1 MNKQQQEEEEH
12 TFDLVVIGTGT
23 AASTTASKCS
33 SAGWSVAIIDS
44 LPFGG
49 TCALRGCDPK
59 KVLVEAARIID
70 SNQRHKNKGIIGSE
84 AVHIKWSDLIRFKR
98 TFTDPFPKNREDG
111 YINAGIVPFHGHAR
125 FIGPTTVKVEKVHN
139 NSNNNDN
146 TSILD
151 ARHILIATGSK
162 PMNLN
167 VPGSENIITSDQ
179 FLDFGYDSLPDRIV
193 FVGGGYIS
201 FEFAHIA
208 ARAGA
213 KVTILHRGK
222 QPLEH
227 FDPDLVNSLVQRS
240 RDIGIDVRLR
250 SELKSIDKSSSI
262 LSSSSSTTTG
272 SSGHSNKLIVHY
284 SSPSFS
290 SLDNSKHS
298 GNNDEK
304 SSSKLE
310 ADMVVH
316 GAGREPNIDTL
327 DLNAAGIEYTRR
339 GITVNEYLQSVS
351 NPAVYAAG
359 DAAANMGLP
368 LTPVASYDGAVA
380 ANNII
385 KRNTLKSNYTGLP
398 SVVFTIPPIV
408 SVGMQE
414 KEAKEKGLRV
424 KINYQDT
431 SGWASNRRVG
441 ETCAAFKVLVDED
454 TNKILGAHILGPH
467 ADEIINIFSI
477 AIRLGLTTK
486 DLNDPILY
494 TYPTNSSD
502 ILYMLY

>member
-1 MNKQQQEEEEH
+1 MDKQQQEEKER

-23 AASTTASKCS
+23 AASTTAADCS
-33 SAGWSVAIIDS
+33 SAGWSVAVIDS

-59 KVLVEAARIID
+59 KVLVEAARVID
-70 SNQRHKNKGIIGSE
+70 SNQRHEGKGIIGSE
-84 AVHIKWSDLIRFKR
+84 AIHIKWNDLIRFKR

-111 YINAGIVPFHGHAR
+111 YINAGIAPFHGHAR
-125 FIGPTTVKVEKVHN
+125 FIGPTTVKVEKIHS
-139 NSNNNDN
+139 NSNNNN
-146 TSILD
+146 NNKAILNS
-151 ARHILIATGSK
+151 RHILIATGSK
-162 PMNLN
+162 PMSLN

-179 FLDFGYDSLPDRIV
+179 FLDFGYDRLPDRIV

-222 QPLEH
+222 RPLEH
-227 FDPDLVNSLVQRS
+227 FDPDLVNRLVERS

-250 SELKSIDKSSSI
+250 SEVKSIDKLSSI
-262 LSSSSSTTTG
+262 LSSSSPSTTK
-272 SSGHSNKLIVHY
+272 SSSHSHKLIVHY
-284 SSPSFS
+284 SS
-290 SLDNSKHS
+290 SLDNSKHG
-298 GNNDEK
+298 GNNDK
-304 SSSKLE
+304 ISKIQ

-327 DLNAAGIEYTRR
+327 DLNAAGIEYTHR
-339 GITVNEYLQSVS
+339 GITVNQYLQSIS
-351 NPAVYAAG
+351 NPSVYAAG

-368 LTPVASYDGAVA
+368 LTPVASYDGAVV
-380 ANNII
+380 ANNLI
-385 KRNTLKSNYTGLP
+385 KGNTLKSNYTGLP
-398 SVVFTIPPIV
+398 SVVFTIPPLV

-494 TYPTNSSD
+494 TYPTTSSD
-502 ILYMLY
+502 ILYMLQ

>member
-1 MNKQQQEEEEH
+1 MDKQQQEEKER

-23 AASTTASKCS
+23 AASTTAADCS
-33 SAGWSVAIIDS
+33 SAGWSVAVIDS

-59 KVLVEAARIID
+59 KVLVEAARVID
-70 SNQRHKNKGIIGSE
+70 SNQRHESKGIIGSE
-84 AVHIKWSDLIRFKR
+84 AIHIKWNDLIRFKR

-111 YINAGIVPFHGHAR
+111 YINTGIVPFHGHAR
-125 FIGPTTVKVEKVHN
+125 FIGPTTVKVEKIHG
-139 NSNNNDN
+139 NSNNNN
-146 TSILD
+146 NKAILNS
-151 ARHILIATGSK
+151 RHILIATGSK
-162 PMNLN
+162 PMSLN

-179 FLDFGYDSLPDRIV
+179 FLDFGYDRLPDRIV

-222 QPLEH
+222 RPLEH
-227 FDPDLVNSLVQRS
+227 FDPDLVNRLVERS

-250 SELKSIDKSSSI
+250 SEVKSIDKLSSI
-262 LSSSSSTTTG
+262 LSSSSPSTTR
-272 SSGHSNKLIVHY
+272 SSSDSHKLIVHY
-284 SSPSFS
+284 SSS
-290 SLDNSKHS
+290 SLDNSKHG
-298 GNNDEK
+298 GNNDEI
-304 SSSKLE
+304 SKIQ

-327 DLNAAGIEYTRR
+327 DLNAAGIEYTHR
-339 GITVNEYLQSVS
+339 GITVNPYLQSIS
-351 NPAVYAAG
+351 NPSVYAAG

-368 LTPVASYDGAVA
+368 LTPVASYDGAVV
-380 ANNII
+380 ANNLI
-385 KRNTLKSNYTGLP
+385 KGNTLKSNYTGLP
-398 SVVFTIPPIV
+398 SVVFTIPPLV

-477 AIRLGLTTK
+477 AIRLGLTIK

-502 ILYMLY
+502 ILYML